1 MSSAGSERQQPR
13 GLIRDIELHVL
24 ECKVCFER
32 FGSNPGRRPCGLPC
46 GHAVC
51 WPCAW
56 ALSRTATA
64 PGGQLECP
72 FCRWS
77 GPVSRAADCLPLL
90 QLAELVS
97 AAAAGAGAAQPLRPG
112 ECPAELRSVFGGWG
126 ELLNPRGLAVCSH
139 SGALA
144 VVQDGEQWLRL
155 LERSGGPLP
164 GPGPGPGP
172 SADEPP
178 IYPLDVAVAGGGRL
192 LAVTDAGDRSV
203 KVFARGPG
211 GRLQLLLTEGGFGLP
226 WGLDSGSEPERLALT
241 DWARGSLLLLEL
253 QPPGGRASLRRERVC
268 HGLCHPRE
276 VAVSRQDGCIHV
288 VEHPG
293 PRGGGRRLKT
303 FNSRGQL
310 LRQVDGLGR
319 SPGAGLG
326 ISGIAVDGQGNVLLA
341 DGDSGT
347 VLWMGGPDKRQGRSL
362 IERGLVRPVA
372 LAWADGHTLMVLDA
386 GDHTLKVYTVH

>member
-1 MSSAGSERQQPR
+1 MSDAGSERQPR
-13 GLIRDIELHVL
+13 GLVRDIELHVL

-32 FGSNPGRRPCGLPC
+32 FGSSPARRPCSLPC

-51 WPCAW
+51 RQCAW
-56 ALSRTATA
+56 ALCR
-64 PGGQLECP
+64 PEPRRQLECP

-90 QLAELVS
+90 QLAELLSS
-97 AAAAGAGAAQPLRPG
+97 AAAEPLSTG
-112 ECPAELRSVFGGWG
+112 TWPAELSSVFGGWG

-155 LERSGGPLP
+155 LEWGGRPLP
-164 GPGPGPGP
+164 GLGP
-172 SADEPP
+172 SADERPV
-178 IYPLDVAVAGGGRL
+178 YPLDVAVAGGGQL
-192 LAVTDAGDRSV
+192 LVVTDAGDRSV
-203 KVFARGPG
+203 KVFARRPG
-211 GRLQLLLTEGGFGLP
+211 GRLELVLTEGGFGLP
-226 WGLDSGSEPERLALT
+226 WGLDCGSAERLALT
-241 DWARGSLLLLEL
+241 DWAQGSLLLLDL
-253 QPPGGRASLRRERVC
+253 QLPGGASLRRDSVC

-276 VAVSRQDGCIHV
+276 VAVSRRDGCIHV

-293 PRGGGRRLKT
+293 SRGGRRLKT
-303 FNSRGQL
+303 FNSRGHLVRQL
-310 LRQVDGLGR
+310 DGLGR

-347 VLWMGGPDKRQGRSL
+347 VVWVSGPDNRQCRTL

-372 LAWADGHTLMVLDA
+372 LAWAADHTLMVLDA
-386 GDHTLKVYTVH
+386 GDHTLKVYTVR